1 MIIVYFLIFNFLV
14 FIMKNS
20 IASQLILKLSLVFL
34 FGLSINGCT
43 NPTNTTTNNN
53 SQEIISK
60 QEPISQAER
69 VVALT
74 SLSADIIHQLDAS
87 KLVGVAGSSLIKQD
101 PRFQDIT
108 TVSEGRSQP
117 DLEKIME
124 LKPDLVVGADG
135 FSDQT
140 LAKLEELG
148 VNTVSTKVDSWL
160 ALQDTIKILA
170 GAIDADPQ
178 PLLDSYQSL
187 LPAKLESNI
196 STLVLVSRQ
205 PILAPNKNSWT
216 GDLLTQ
222 FKVNNVVADL
232 QGSGQFSGYVT
243 LSPEKILETNP
254 EVIIIVDPAREGIL
268 EQLKQEDFWSE
279 LNAVKR
285 DRIYTFDY
293 YGLVNPGSMAK
304 VKDTL
309 TQLAQLTQND

>member
-1 MIIVYFLIFNFLV
+1 
-14 FIMKNS
+14 MKNL
-20 IASQLILKLSLVFL
+20 IASKLVLQLSLVFF

-43 NPTNTTTNNN
+43 NPTNTATINKN
-53 SQEIISK
+53 QEVITE
-60 QEPISQAER
+60 QVPITKAER

-87 KLVGVAGSSLIKQD
+87 KLVGVVGSSLLQQD
-101 PRFQDIT
+101 PRFQNIT

-117 DLEKIME
+117 DLEKIMA

-148 VNTVSTKVDSWL
+148 VKTVSTKVDSWA
-160 ALQDTIKILA
+160 ALQDTIIMLA
-170 GAIDADPQ
+170 GAIDADPK

-232 QGSGQFSGYVT
+232 QGSGEFSGYVT

-268 EQLKQEDFWSE
+268 EQLKKEAFWSE
-279 LNAVKR
+279 LNAVKG

-293 YGLVNPGSMAK
+293 YGLVNPGTMTK

-309 TQLAQLTQND
+309 TQLAQLTQTN

>member
-1 MIIVYFLIFNFLV
+1 
-14 FIMKNS
+14 MKNS
-20 IASQLILKLSLVFL
+20 TASQLILKISLVFL
-34 FGLSINGCT
+34 LSSTINGCT
-43 NPTNTTTNNN
+43 NASNTTTNNN
-53 SQEIISK
+53 QEVISEQESISK
-60 QEPISQAER
+60 AER

-87 KLVGVAGSSLIKQD
+87 KLVGVAGSTLLKQD
-101 PRFQDIT
+101 LRFQGIA

-117 DLEKIME
+117 DLEKIIE

-135 FSDQT
+135 FNDQT
-140 LAKLEELG
+140 LAKLEGLG
-148 VNTVSTKVDSWL
+148 VKTISTKVDSWF

-170 GAIDADPQ
+170 EAINADPQ
-178 PLLDSYQSL
+178 PLLESYQTL
-187 LPAKLESNI
+187 LPKNIQSNI

-232 QGSGQFSGYVT
+232 QGSGEFSGYVT

-254 EVIIIVDPAREGIL
+254 EIIIIVDPAKEGIL
-268 EQLKQEDFWSE
+268 EQLKKEAFWSK
-279 LNAVKR
+279 LNAVKS
-285 DRIYTFDY
+285 DRVYTFDY

-309 TQLAQLTQND
+309 TQLAQVTENN

>member
-1 MIIVYFLIFNFLV
+1 
-14 FIMKNS
+14 MKNS
-20 IASQLILKLSLVFL
+20 IASQLILKISLVFL
-34 FGLSINGCT
+34 LSSTINGCT
-43 NPTNTTTNNN
+43 NASNTTTNNN
-53 SQEIISK
+53 QEVISEQESISK
-60 QEPISQAER
+60 AER

-87 KLVGVAGSSLIKQD
+87 KLVGVAGSTLLKQD
-101 PRFQDIT
+101 LRFQGIA

-117 DLEKIME
+117 DLEKIIE

-135 FSDQT
+135 FNDQT
-140 LAKLEELG
+140 LAKLEGLG
-148 VNTVSTKVDSWL
+148 VKTISTKVDSWF

-170 GAIDADPQ
+170 EAINADPQ
-178 PLLDSYQSL
+178 PLLESYQTL
-187 LPAKLESNI
+187 LPKNIQSNI

-232 QGSGQFSGYVT
+232 QGSGEFSGYVT

-254 EVIIIVDPAREGIL
+254 EIIIIVDPAKEGIL
-268 EQLKQEDFWSE
+268 EQLKKEAFWSK
-279 LNAVKR
+279 LNAVKS
-285 DRIYTFDY
+285 DRVYTFDY

-309 TQLAQLTQND
+309 TQLAQVTENN

>member
-1 MIIVYFLIFNFLV
+1 
-14 FIMKNS
+14 MKNL
-20 IASQLILKLSLVFL
+20 IAPQLILKLFLVFL
-34 FGLSINGCT
+34 FGLSLNGCN
-43 NPTNTTTNNN
+43 NPINTTTNNN
-53 SQEIISK
+53 QDFISE
-60 QEPISQAER
+60 QQPITKAER

-87 KLVGVAGSSLIKQD
+87 KLVGVAGSSLLQQD
-101 PRFQDIT
+101 PRFQGIT

-117 DLEKIME
+117 DLEKIMA

-140 LAKLEELG
+140 LAKLGELG
-148 VNTVSTKVDSWL
+148 VKTVSTKVDSWA
-160 ALQDTIKILA
+160 ALQDTIIMLA

-232 QGSGQFSGYVT
+232 QGSGEFSGYVT

-254 EVIIIVDPAREGIL
+254 ETIIIVDPAREGML
-268 EQLKQEDFWSE
+268 EQLKKEPFWSE
-279 LNAVKR
+279 LNAVKG

-293 YGLVNPGSMAK
+293 YGLVNPGSMTK

-309 TQLAQLTQND
+309 IQLAQLTETN

>member
-1 MIIVYFLIFNFLV
+1 
-14 FIMKNS
+14 MKNS
-20 IASQLILKLSLVFL
+20 IPSQLILKLSLVFL

-43 NPTNTTTNNN
+43 NLTNTTTNNN
-53 SQEIISK
+53 PQEVISE
-60 QEPISQAER
+60 QEPISKAER

-101 PRFQDIT
+101 PRFQNIT

-117 DLEKIME
+117 DLEKIMA

-148 VNTVSTKVDSWL
+148 VKTVSTKVDSWL
-160 ALQDTIKILA
+160 ALQDTIEILA
-170 GAIDADPQ
+170 DAIDADPQ
-178 PLLDSYQSL
+178 PLLESYQSL
-187 LPAKLESNI
+187 LPAKKNNSNI

-232 QGSGQFSGYVT
+232 QGSGEFSGYVT

-254 EVIIIVDPAREGIL
+254 EIIIIVDPAREGIL
-268 EQLKQEDFWSE
+268 EQLKQEAFWSE

>member
-1 MIIVYFLIFNFLV
+1 
-14 FIMKNS
+14 MKNS
-20 IASQLILKLSLVFL
+20 IASHLILKISLVFL
-34 FGLSINGCT
+34 LSSTINGCT
-43 NPTNTTTNNN
+43 NGNNTTTNNN
-53 SQEIISK
+53 QEVISK
-60 QEPISQAER
+60 QEPISKVER

-87 KLVGVAGSSLIKQD
+87 KLVGVAGSTLLKQD
-101 PRFQDIT
+101 SRFQGIT

-117 DLEKIME
+117 DLEKIIE

-135 FSDQT
+135 FNDQT
-140 LAKLEELG
+140 LAKLNELG
-148 VNTVSTKVDSWL
+148 VKTISTKVDSWF

-170 GAIDADPQ
+170 KAIEADPQ
-178 PLLDSYQSL
+178 PLLKSYQTL
-187 LPAKLESNI
+187 LPKNIQSNI

-232 QGSGQFSGYVT
+232 QGSGEFSGYVT

-254 EVIIIVDPAREGIL
+254 EIIIIVDPAKEGIL
-268 EQLKQEDFWSE
+268 EQLKKESFWSK
-279 LNAVKR
+279 LNAVKG
-285 DRIYTFDY
+285 DRVYTFDY

-309 TQLAQLTQND
+309 TQLAQVTQNN